1 MKQDYQFI
9 NFLAP
14 SDYFDHHRGEYYQ
27 AIQNAEAHDSDATFF
42 ILYYLTALAEQLKD
56 VQAEI
61 KKETRVRD
69 IRDLLS
75 QNIQADLDKKQI
87 KALQWMLE
95 HPEKM
100 TTRKYCKLGQCSDE
114 TARKDFNR
122 LLEAGL
128 IQKIG
133 DGRTTGYVLKN
144 KHD

>member
-1 MKQDYQFI
+1 
-9 NFLAP
+9 
-14 SDYFDHHRGEYYQ
+14 
-27 AIQNAEAHDSDATFF
+27 
-42 ILYYLTALAEQLKD
+42 LKS
-56 VQAEI
+56 VQIEI
-61 KKETRVRD
+61 ERETKVRD
-69 IRDLLS
+69 IRDFLS
-75 QNIQADLDKKQI
+75 QKVQVKLDKKQV

-95 HPEKM
+95 HSEKL

-144 KHD
+144 KLD